1 MNVRVLPNA
10 NVVRP
15 EEASGF
21 HRVGLY
27 IVYGQGV
34 AALQIDISRLQKADA
49 LPHFICFLAL
59 SSISK

>member
-1 MNVRVLPNA
+1 LPKA

-21 HRVGLY
+21 HRFGLY
-27 IVYGQGV
+27 IVYGHGV
-34 AALQIDISRLQKADA
+34 AALRIDFSCLQKMDA
-49 LPHFICFLAL
+49 LPHFIRFLAL